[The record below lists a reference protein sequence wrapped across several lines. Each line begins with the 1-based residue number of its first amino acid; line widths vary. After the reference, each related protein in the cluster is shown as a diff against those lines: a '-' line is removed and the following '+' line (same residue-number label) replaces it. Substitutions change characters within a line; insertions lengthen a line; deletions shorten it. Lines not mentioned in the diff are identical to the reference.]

1 MGLLPDKQILNWKS
15 SSSNIF
21 CMQSVLGV
29 SLLLWKINEIRKEK
43 PILSFRFRFL
53 SEIKKNR
60 YETKIGQSKL
70 EYEYAGKTLL
80 FIQVVFW
87 KKFLNI
93 MICNSILN
101 RALF

>member
-1 MGLLPDKQILNWKS
+1 MLLLPDKQILNWKS

-60 YETKIGQSKL
+60 KKKL

>member
-60 YETKIGQSKL
+60 KKKL